1 MFILKSEDYTG
12 ILDNNVAYING
23 EKINL
28 PKNYVYDP
36 GDSIKIKGKEY
47 IILNPDP
54 LFYHEVTE
62 RHTQTIL
69 PLDISYILYSA
80 SINYGKNVLESGV
93 GIGNLSYSILKLIG
107 KNGKLTGVDTNEK
120 NIEYAK
126 KSVSRFINIDNW
138 NLIND
143 DIKNYKSNDVYDAII
158 LDMPDPWNA
167 IKNIKNNLKPGGYII
182 TYSPN
187 YDQTEKNVI
196 ELKKN
201 NFFVVETV
209 ELIKRNIIVREN
221 ATRPDNNVIGHT
233 AFINI
238 SIKTTKI

>member
-1 MFILKSEDYTG
+1 MFLLKSEDSTG
-12 ILDNNVAYING
+12 ILDSNIAYING
-23 EKINL
+23 EKITL
-28 PKNYVYDP
+28 PGNYVYDP

-47 IILNPDP
+47 IVLNCDP
-54 LFYHEVTE
+54 LFYNEVTG
-62 RHTQTIL
+62 RYTQTIL

-93 GIGNLSYSILKLIG
+93 GIGNLSYSILKSIG
-107 KNGKLTGVDTNEK
+107 ESGKLTGIDINEK
-120 NIEYAK
+120 NIENAK
-126 KSVSRFINIDNW
+126 KNVSRFVNMDNW

-167 IKNIKNNLKPGGYII
+167 ISNIKNNIKPGGYII
-182 TYSPN
+182 LYSPN
-187 YDQTEKNVI
+187 YNQTEKNVL

-201 NFFVVETV
+201 KFFVVETV

-221 ATRPDNNVIGHT
+221 ATRPDNNIIGHT

-238 SIKTTKI
+238 AIKTTKI